1 MSPRRLALGA
11 AVVLTALLL
20 QGLLSRLPLPG
31 AAPDLLL
38 VVVVAFALAE
48 GPSSGALTGFV
59 AGLLVDLGADHELG
73 RVALAYALAGYVA
86 GLVHDRPDRSRLLP
100 LGVVAAAA
108 GIAVTSF
115 FAEGV
120 LLSDPR
126 TTVSAWGAGLLA
138 TVVWCVVL
146 APVVVPLVAVLV
158 RRLDDD
164 PLRRPA
170 W

>member
-1 MSPRRLALGA
+1 MTPRRFALGA

-20 QGLLSRLPLPG
+20 QGAVLSHLPLPG

-48 GPSSGALTGFV
+48 GPTSGAVTGFV
-59 AGLLVDLGADHELG
+59 AGLLVDAGADHELG

-100 LGVVAAAA
+100 LGVVAGAA
-108 GIAVTSF
+108 GVAVTAF
-115 FAEGV
+115 AAEGI
-120 LLSDPR
+120 LFADPR
-126 TTVSAWGAGLLA
+126 TTVAAWAAGLAA

-146 APVVVPLVAVLV
+146 APLVVPLVAVLV

-164 PLRRPA
+164 PLR
-170 W
+170 

>member
-1 MSPRRLALGA
+1 VTPRRLALGA
-11 AVVLTALLL
+11 AVLLTAWLL
-20 QGLLSRLPLPG
+20 QGAVLSQLPLPG

-38 VVVVAFALAE
+38 VVIVGFALAE
-48 GPSSGALTGFV
+48 GPGSGALTGFV

-86 GLVHDRPDRSRLLP
+86 GLVHDGPDRSRLLP

-108 GIAVTSF
+108 AVAVTAF
-115 FAEGV
+115 AAEGV

-126 TTVSAWGAGLLA
+126 TTVSAWATGLAA
-138 TVVWCVVL
+138 TVAWCAVL
-146 APVVVPLVAVLV
+146 APLVVPVVGALV

-164 PLRRPA
+164 PLRR
-170 W
+170 